1 MNLDDFI
8 LPTSIASPTDN
19 SPSPT
24 TDSAMTSSNAVAS
37 AIPIKA
43 KKETQ
48 DLNQFPPSAPP
59 QDRIARNREFD
70 YVQRRLRKTS
80 IDETRVGGLV
90 NNLFRIEPMLMLGAT
105 VTQTA
110 SRVFSPGQTV
120 QQHHDT
126 HRSRWRR

>member
-8 LPTSIASPTDN
+8 MPNSIASPTDN

-59 QDRIARNREFD
+59 QDRITRNREFD

-80 IDETRVGGLV
+80 IDETRVGGLGNKPV
-90 NNLFRIEPMLMLGAT
+90 LNQTNANAWRHSHANGQQSFLLRSNRP
-105 VTQTA
+105 TA
-110 SRVFSPGQTV
+110 S
-120 QQHHDT
+120 
-126 HRSRWRR
+126 

>member
-8 LPTSIASPTDN
+8 LPNSIASPTEN

-24 TDSAMTSSNAVAS
+24 TDFALTSSNAVAS

-59 QDRIARNREFD
+59 QDRIMRNREFD

-80 IDETRVGGLV
+80 IDETRVGGLED
-90 NNLFRIEPMLMLGAT
+90 NLF
-105 VTQTA
+105 
-110 SRVFSPGQTV
+110 
-120 QQHHDT
+120 
-126 HRSRWRR
+126 

>member
-8 LPTSIASPTDN
+8 LPNSIASPTDN

-24 TDSAMTSSNAVAS
+24 TDFAVTSSNAVAS

-59 QDRIARNREFD
+59 QDRIMRNREFD

-80 IDETRVGGLV
+80 IDETRVGWLE
-90 NNLFRIEPMLMLGAT
+90 NNLF
-105 VTQTA
+105 
-110 SRVFSPGQTV
+110 
-120 QQHHDT
+120 
-126 HRSRWRR
+126 